1 MMEVCTLRF
10 EATGLSKTQTSSSFL
25 FFYPKTHEE
34 HYFLSDYGESS
45 GISFMSR
52 TGKREKV
59 KVYKG
64 HISLHQETG
73 RLL

>member
-10 EATGLSKTQTSSSFL
+10 EATGLSKTQTSSFL

-34 HYFLSDYGESS
+34 HYFFLSDYGESS

-52 TGKREKV
+52 AGRREKV

-73 RLL
+73 SLL